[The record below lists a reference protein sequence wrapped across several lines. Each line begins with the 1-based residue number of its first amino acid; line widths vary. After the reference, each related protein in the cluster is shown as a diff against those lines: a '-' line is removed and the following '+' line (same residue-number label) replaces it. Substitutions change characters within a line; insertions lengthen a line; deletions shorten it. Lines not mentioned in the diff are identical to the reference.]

1 LIAAL
6 DYQSD
11 VRLWAASVELDE
23 DHLPRIIIRLTCS
36 SLRRH
41 AVMNDFRILLKN
53 VRPYTG
59 LFAAA
64 FLLMTLVG
72 IFEAGRTA
80 LLKSIIDILSGNPNV
95 AGAGLAARI
104 DVSHYLP
111 AGTNALPLIAVL
123 LVLFTAIRGSS
134 EYFSNVLMWRI
145 GVGAVVDLRQRL
157 YDHILQQSSEFFT
170 AHPTNTLTSHIISDA
185 EKVQVAVST
194 LLADLLREGLT
205 FLALMSLVFVLNW
218 RLTLAI
224 VLVGPLIYTL
234 TVRFGRRLRR
244 IAHSTQVGT
253 EEMLDIAQETISG
266 YRIVNAFGMEKF
278 EQRKFRQSL
287 LHLARTQVRA
297 ARVVYLSSPI
307 LELLGVLIAAGFLLY
322 ARQVIAA
329 GDMTIGTFAAYIV
342 AMLQMYDPLRK
353 LSRIQNYFQQSFAAT
368 SRIYA
373 LLDTHTEKSD
383 RPGAVEL
390 APLADRIQFLDVSFK
405 YQDSNDWI
413 LRNVNLEVHR
423 GEVVALVGLSGAGKS
438 TLTNLLM
445 RFYDPTIGQIQ
456 IDGTDIRDGKL
467 VSLRAHIALVTQEVI
482 LFNDSIINNIAYGA
496 YGGAGFDREKIE
508 AAAQAAYAHD
518 FIVERG
524 GYDTLIGERGVKL
537 SGGERQRL
545 AIARALLKDAPILVL
560 DEATSALDTQS
571 ERLVQRALANLM
583 QDRTTIVIAHRLT
596 TIHRADKIVVLDR
609 GRVVDTGTH
618 DQLMLRGG
626 IYRDLYELQ
635 FSDDLISEEG
645 TAVRTP

>member
-1 LIAAL
+1 
-6 DYQSD
+6 
-11 VRLWAASVELDE
+11 
-23 DHLPRIIIRLTCS
+23 
-36 SLRRH
+36 
-41 AVMNDFRILLKN
+41 MNDFRILLKN

-95 AGAGLAARI
+95 AGAGMAARI

-467 VSLRAHIALVTQEVI
+467 VSLRAHIALVTQDVI